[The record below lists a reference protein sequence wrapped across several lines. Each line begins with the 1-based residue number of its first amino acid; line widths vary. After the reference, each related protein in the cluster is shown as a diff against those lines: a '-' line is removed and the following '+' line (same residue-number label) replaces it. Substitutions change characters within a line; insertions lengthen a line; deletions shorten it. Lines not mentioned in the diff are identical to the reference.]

1 MLKTKVLSIVLAITM
16 LAGILAGCG
25 NATTPSPGTAPATT
39 AENAQTQPAEQ
50 VEITWWDYPNFQ
62 SGTAGD
68 YEKTIVENFNKKYPN
83 ITVNVEMIDFAS
95 GPQKLSTAIASNS
108 APDVIFDYPGRI
120 IDYARNGVMAPVD
133 DMITDSVK
141 SDVSGKILDACKL
154 GDNYFMYPIN
164 IAPNMM
170 SFNKTMLDN
179 AGLTSMLPLDR
190 EDRLWTVDEYE
201 ALLKAI
207 KEKVPTLAAPTAIFA
222 KSSAG
227 DQGTRAYISNLGGV
241 STIAADLSKYT
252 INDDK
257 NVKALEWIV
266 ASVDSGLTL
275 KGGEALASNDV
286 IDMYLSEKIAC
297 VPLYNKTLKA
307 SSAAK
312 KTTPFEEVFIP
323 YPTPT
328 AADKPAFEAFIGGMG
343 IFDNKDAAKVDAAK
357 KLVDFIA
364 NDPDTFKETLIQT
377 GSFSVRTS
385 ITGLYDDGESKY
397 CESMIKYLGTYY
409 NQVPGFAEMRTYFF
423 PMLQNVLL
431 KIQTPKEGLD
441 EFVEKANAT
450 LVKQ

>member
-1 MLKTKVLSIVLAITM
+1 MLKTKVLTSVLAISM
-16 LAGILAGCG
+16 LAGIFAGCG
-25 NATTPSPGTAPATT
+25 TSTTPTPNSTSTAT
-39 AENAQTQPAEQ
+39 QTEAKQ

-83 ITVNVEMIDFAS
+83 IKVNVEMIDFAS
-95 GPQKLSTAIASNS
+95 GPQKLNTAIASNS
-108 APDVIFDYPGRI
+108 APDLVFDYPGRI
-120 IDYARNGVMAPVD
+120 IDYARNGVMAPLD
-133 DMITDSVK
+133 DMITDAVK
-141 SDVSGKILDACKL
+141 GDVSSKILDACKL
-154 GDNYFMYPIN
+154 GDKYYMYPIN

-170 SFNKTMLDN
+170 SFNKTMLDK
-179 AGLTSMLPLDR
+179 AGLTSMLPLNKP
-190 EDRLWTVDEYE
+190 DRLWTVDEYE

-207 KEKVPTLAAPTAIFA
+207 KEKIPTLAAPTAIYA

-227 DQGTRAYISNLGGV
+227 DQGTRAYISNMGGAP
-241 STIAADLSKYT
+241 TIAEDLSKYT
-252 INDDK
+252 INDPKD
-257 NVKALEWIV
+257 VKALEWIV
-266 ASVDSGLTL
+266 GSVKSGLTL

-307 SSAAK
+307 TSAPK
-312 KTTPFEEVFIP
+312 KTTPFEEVFVP

-328 AADKPAFEAFIGGMG
+328 ANDKPAFEAFIGGIG
-343 IFDNKDAAKVDAAK
+343 VFNNKDAAKVDAAK

-364 NDPDTFKETLIQT
+364 NDPATFNETLKQT
-377 GSFSVRTS
+377 GSFSVKTS
-385 ITGLYDDGESKY
+385 VKGLYDDAESKY

-409 NQVPGFAEMRTYFF
+409 NQVQGFAEMRTFFF

-431 KIQTPKEGLD
+431 EKQTPKAGLD

-450 LVKQ
+450 IVKK

>member
-1 MLKTKVLSIVLAITM
+1 MLKTKVLTSVLAISM
-16 LAGILAGCG
+16 LAGIFAGCG
-25 NATTPSPGTAPATT
+25 KTATTPSPTTTSTAVTTETGTK
-39 AENAQTQPAEQ
+39 Q

-68 YEKTIVENFNKKYPN
+68 YEKTTVENFNKKYPN
-83 ITVNVEMIDFAS
+83 IKVNIEMIDFAS
-95 GPQKLSTAIASNS
+95 GPQKLNTAIASNS
-108 APDVIFDYPGRI
+108 APDLVFDYPGRI
-120 IDYARNGVMAPVD
+120 IDYARSGVMAPLD

-141 SDVSGKILDACKL
+141 SDISSKILDACKL
-154 GDNYFMYPIN
+154 GDKFYMYPIN

-170 SFNKTMLDN
+170 AFNKTMLDK
-179 AGLTSMLPLDR
+179 AGLTNMLPLNKT
-190 EDRLWTVDEYE
+190 DRLWTVDEYE

-207 KEKVPTLAAPTAIFA
+207 KEKIPTLAAPTAIYA

-227 DQGTRAYISNLGGV
+227 DQGTRAYISNMGGTP
-241 STIAADLSKYT
+241 TIAADLSKYT
-252 INDDK
+252 INDAKD
-257 NVKALEWIV
+257 VKALEWIV
-266 ASVDSGLTL
+266 GSVKSGLTL

-286 IDMYLSEKIAC
+286 IDMFLSEKIAC
-297 VPLYNKTLKA
+297 VPLYNKTLM
-307 SSAAK
+307 STSAAK

-328 AADKPAFEAFIGGMG
+328 AADKSAFEAFIGGIG
-343 IFDNKDAAKVDAAK
+343 VFDNKDAAKVDAAK

-364 NDPDTFKETLIQT
+364 NDSATFKETLKQT

-385 ITGLYDDGESKY
+385 ITGLYDDAESKY

-423 PMLQNVLL
+423 PMMQNVLL
-431 KIQTPKEGLD
+431 GTQTPKAGLD

-450 LVKQ
+450 LVKK